1 MSQVPPPRYRIVE
14 RDRRLIVIDNWAG
27 DKTPP
32 SSFPQ
37 VRPTASLP
45 PTPSPSG
52 RDLLPRTS
60 GGSANRIARAGED
73 GGTLLRQLA
82 LAACAG
88 AEDAEG
94 RPIFTSA
101 SWFDSKAK
109 REFSLGRSGV
119 ERLGGTVLAFLI
131 FIGLIA
137 ILAFAIGF
145 EALFVPVF
153 LFVVVGKNIPAI
165 GTRWVDRLEKLPVD

>member
-32 SSFPQ
+32 PS
-37 VRPTASLP
+37 V
-45 PTPSPSG
+45 PTPNTPG
-52 RDLLPRTS
+52 RDLFPRMKGDT
-60 GGSANRIARAGED
+60 ANRIVRAGED
-73 GGTLLRQLA
+73 GGTLLRRLA

-88 AEDAEG
+88 AEDEKG
-94 RPIFTSA
+94 RPLFTSA
-101 SWFDSKAK
+101 AWFDTRAK

-131 FIGLIA
+131 LIGVFL
-137 ILAFAIGF
+137 ILAIAIGF
-145 EALFVPVF
+145 EAVF
-153 LFVVVGKNIPAI
+153 IPIVLLVVVGKNIPAI
-165 GTRWVDRLEKLPVD
+165 GTRWVDGLEKLPID